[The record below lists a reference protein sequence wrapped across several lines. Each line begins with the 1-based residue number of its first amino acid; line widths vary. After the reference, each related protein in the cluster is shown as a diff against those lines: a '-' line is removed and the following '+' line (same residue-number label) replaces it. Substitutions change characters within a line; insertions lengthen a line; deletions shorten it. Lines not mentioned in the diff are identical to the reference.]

1 MGFSHF
7 FFVHA
12 PMNISPHVHRIA
24 LVGAGEVA
32 RSYGP
37 AFKESG
43 LDIAFLLV
51 RRETAAVRE
60 LAQQL
65 QAVVCLHPGPDWAG
79 LDAVVSAV
87 TGAQSAAVARSVLPW
102 LSSGSLYMDLCTGEP
117 QDMEAM
123 EQLAAQQ
130 GVAFADIAIM
140 GSVPTTGVRT
150 ALMASGQGAGR
161 AELFWEAQ
169 GAAVRVLPGKAGDA
183 MRLKL
188 LRSLMTKGLEALAI
202 ENLMLAE
209 RMGLRDELYDVL
221 QDLGHHGLRHFMELS
236 VRTHL
241 VHGVR
246 RRDEVAQVT
255 RLLQQEGV
263 EPRVMNG
270 VMDFFEH
277 TAATPQLQR
286 SQALEVRESL
296 AVLLEDADRVR
307 AGK

>member
-1 MGFSHF
+1 MI
-7 FFVHA
+7 
-12 PMNISPHVHRIA
+12 MSPHVKRIA

-32 RSYGP
+32 RCYGP
-37 AFKESG
+37 ALTESG
-43 LDIAFLLV
+43 LEIAFLLV
-51 RRETAAVRE
+51 RRDTATARE
-60 LAQQL
+60 LAQRL
-65 QAVVCLHPGPDWAG
+65 GAVVCLQPGPDWSG

-87 TGAQSAAVARSVLPW
+87 TGAQSAAVARAILPR
-102 LSSGSLYMDLCTGEP
+102 LPSGSLYMDLCTSEP

-130 GVAFADIAIM
+130 GVDFADIAIM

-161 AELFWEAQ
+161 AGAFWQTQ
-169 GAAVRVLPGKAGDA
+169 GASVRVLTGRAGDA
-183 MRLKL
+183 MRVKL

-209 RMGLRDELYDVL
+209 RMGLRDELHDVL
-221 QDLGHHGLRHFMELS
+221 QDLDHHGLRHFMELS

-241 VHGVR
+241 VHGMR
-246 RRDEVAQVT
+246 RRDEVVQVK
-255 RLLQQEGV
+255 RLQEQEGMA
-263 EPRVMNG
+263 PRVMNG
-270 VMDFFEH
+270 VLDFFEH

-286 SQALEVRESL
+286 SQALDVRDSL